1 MPASDL
7 FTRSQFAAYLHEE
20 VDNSSTDVCQL
31 VASGWLMSATG
42 LAAWP
47 LPIPDDLS
55 GWALELAA
63 IAYRNP
69 AGAASEIIDD
79 YTYVGDADRRHAILT
94 AAQTSYGGS
103 SVPQY
108 AFPAPDWHWSTATPN
123 SAITA

>member
-7 FTRSQFAAYLHEE
+7 FTRAQFASYLHEE

-42 LAAWP
+42 LATWP
-47 LPIPDDLS
+47 LPIPDDLCA
-55 GWALELAA
+55 WALELAA
-63 IAYRNP
+63 IAYNNP
-69 AGAASEIIDD
+69 AGASSQTIDD
-79 YTYVGDADRRHAILT
+79 FTVAGDRRKAIL
-94 AAQTSYGGS
+94 AEARTSYGGA

-108 AFPAPDWHWSTATPN
+108 AFPDPDWHWGTATPN